1 MPAGSMT
8 LRSGPSRI
16 GPEGWSGHAIGVL
29 AIAAG
34 AAAPSGPALAVEP
47 ITDLLQYER
56 PVIFI
61 AALFAILVVFWA
73 LMAVRRI
80 MARLAVAQRRIGELE
95 GLLNE
100 TEAALT
106 AEPNLLIVWRGRDAR
121 PDRVCGDMRGTAQVP
136 QDHEAL
142 VRFERW
148 LEPDSAAFL
157 SAALAELR
165 QDGKAFNF
173 AIRSLAGELLEA
185 DGRTAGGL
193 ATLRLRP
200 LAGERQQ
207 NFEMAFDRRKLSR
220 QVERLSAILDSA
232 PLPIW
237 LRDAEDDLTWVNR
250 AYLEAVERSDIDE
263 VLQRQIELVEP
274 VRTGDTSTSPL
285 VEQHRAY
292 SVIGGAK
299 RALDVYEVA
308 LDEGRAGFAID
319 MTLVEDAQKELDRH
333 IRAHAGTLDKL
344 ATAIAIFGPD
354 QRLRFYNSAF
364 ADLWL
369 LDPEWLDTH
378 PLDGEILDRL
388 RGARKLPE
396 QANYREWKA
405 KHLAAYRIIEPR
417 ENWWHLPD
425 GQTLRVV
432 CEQHP
437 FGGVTYLYENVTEKL
452 RLESRYNELIG
463 VQRETLD
470 NLHEGVALFG
480 TDGCL
485 RLYNPSYAR
494 FWKLDG
500 AFLDSHPHIDQVIAA
515 CRALLADDAMWDD
528 IKFTV
533 TALSDARG
541 PLQGRI
547 TRTDAMVFDFAAV
560 PLPDGNTLLTYV
572 DMTASSGIE
581 RALRERAE
589 ALEAADR
596 LKTDFLSNIS
606 YELRTP
612 LNSIIG
618 FTEGL
623 SLGIAGPLLPKQ
635 DEYLHDIRTSSADL
649 LSIIDAILDLTTI
662 DAGAME
668 LQLEEI
674 DVAELLEET
683 ATAVAPRIEKR
694 DLTLEIELAAD
705 AERFVGDR
713 RRVSQVLANLLSN
726 AIGFSD
732 TGAAVRMG
740 ARRDEDV
747 LALWVSD
754 TGRGIEPEFQKRA
767 FDRFQARPIIGGH
780 RGPGLGLSIVKSFV
794 ELHGGE
800 VMLISRVNRGTTV
813 VCRFPVAGPPGVRMP
828 SATAAEAV
836 PKEQASA

>member
-1 MPAGSMT
+1 RADTIVDRLGF
-8 LRSGPSRI
+8 
-16 GPEGWSGHAIGVL
+16 
-29 AIAAG
+29 
-34 AAAPSGPALAVEP
+34 
-47 ITDLLQYER
+47 ER
-56 PVIFI
+56 PVMIL
-61 AALFAILVVFWA
+61 AALFAILVVFWS
-73 LMAVRRI
+73 LLVVRR
-80 MARLAVAQRRIGELE
+80 MVARLAVAQRRIGELE

-106 AEPNLLIVWRGRDAR
+106 AEPNLLIVWRGREES
-121 PDRVCGDMRGTAQVP
+121 PDRVCGDMRGTANVP

-142 VRFERW
+142 VRFDRW
-148 LEPDSAAFL
+148 LEPDSAASL
-157 SAALAELR
+157 SAALAVLR
-165 QDGKAFNF
+165 LEGKAFNF
-173 AIRSLAGELLEA
+173 GIKSLEGELLEA

-200 LAGERQQ
+200 LAGDRQQ

-232 PLPIW
+232 PLAMW
-237 LRDAEDDLTWVNR
+237 LRDAEGELAWVNR
-250 AYLEAVERSDIDE
+250 AYLAAVENDDIDE
-263 VLQRQIELVEP
+263 VLQRRIELVDPLRPGETLRSSESSAEP
-274 VRTGDTSTSPL
+274 R
-285 VEQHRAY
+285 RAY

-299 RALDVYEVA
+299 RALDVYEVM

-319 MTLVEDAQKELDRH
+319 MTQLEDAQKELDRH

-354 QRLRFYNSAF
+354 QRLRFYNSSF
-364 ADLWL
+364 ADLWP
-369 LDPEWLDTH
+369 LDPQWLDTR

-388 RGARKLPE
+388 RSARKLPE
-396 QANYREWKA
+396 QANYREWKL
-405 KHLAAYRIIEPR
+405 KHLAAYTNLEPR
-417 ENWWHLPD
+417 ESWWHLPD
-425 GQTLRVV
+425 GQSLRVV
-432 CEQHP
+432 CEHHP

-452 RLESRYNELIG
+452 KLESRYNELIG

-494 FWKLDG
+494 FWKLE
-500 AFLDSHPHIDQVIAA
+500 APFLDAHPHIDEVIVS
-515 CRALLADDAMWDD
+515 CRTLLADDAMWDD
-528 IKFTV
+528 IKYTV
-533 TALSDARG
+533 TALSDARR

-547 TRTDAMVFDFAAV
+547 ARTDAMVFDFAAV

-623 SLGIAGPLLPKQ
+623 SLGIAGPLLAKQ
-635 DEYLHDIRTSSADL
+635 QEYLDDIQTSSADL

-674 DVAELLEET
+674 DVAELLEAT
-683 ATAVAPRIEKR
+683 ANAVAPRIEAR
-694 DLTLEIELAAD
+694 DLTLKIELAGD

-713 RRVSQVLANLLSN
+713 RRVRQVLANLLSN

-732 TGAAVRMG
+732 SGAAVRMG
-740 ARRDEDV
+740 ARRDGDM

-780 RGPGLGLSIVKSFV
+780 RGPGLGL
-794 ELHGGE
+794 
-800 VMLISRVNRGTTV
+800 
-813 VCRFPVAGPPGVRMP
+813 
-828 SATAAEAV
+828 
-836 PKEQASA
+836 

>member
-1 MPAGSMT
+1 M
-8 LRSGPSRI
+8 
-16 GPEGWSGHAIGVL
+16 
-29 AIAAG
+29 AAG
-34 AAAPSGPALAVEP
+34 VAAPGAPALAAGP
-47 ITDLLQYER
+47 AAGSLADLLRFEQ
-56 PVIFI
+56 PVMFI
-61 AALFAILVVFWA
+61 AALFAILVLFWS

-80 MARLAVAQRRIGELE
+80 MAKQDSAQRRIGELE

-100 TEAALT
+100 AEAALT
-106 AEPNLLIVWRGRDAR
+106 AEPNLFIIWRGRDAR
-121 PDRVCGDMRGTAQVP
+121 PDKICGDMRGIVQVP
-136 QDHEAL
+136 QDRHAL
-142 VRFERW
+142 MRFERW

-165 QDGKAFNF
+165 QEGTAFNF
-173 AIRSLAGELLEA
+173 GIKSLAGELLEA
-185 DGRTAGGL
+185 DGRAAGGL

-207 NFEMAFDRRKLSR
+207 NFDLAFDRRKLSR

-232 PLPIW
+232 PLAMW
-237 LRDAEDDLTWVNR
+237 LRDAEGGLAWVNR
-250 AYLEAVERSDIDE
+250 AYLKAVEQDDIDE
-263 VLQRQIELVEP
+263 VLQRRVELVEP
-274 VRTGDTSTSPL
+274 VRTGETSGSPPA
-285 VEQHRAY
+285 EPRRAY

-299 RALDVYEVA
+299 RALDVHEVA

-319 MTLVEDAQKELDRH
+319 MTLLEEAQKELDRH

-364 ADLWL
+364 AELWP
-369 LDPEWLDTH
+369 LDPQWLDSR

-388 RGARKLPE
+388 RTARKLPE
-396 QANYREWKA
+396 QANYREWKL
-405 KHLAAYRIIEPR
+405 KHLAAYTILEPR
-417 ENWWHLPD
+417 ESWWHLPD

-452 RLESRYNELIG
+452 KLESRYNELIG

-494 FWKLDG
+494 FWKLDC
-500 AFLDSHPHIDQVIAA
+500 AFLDAHPHVDKVIAA
-515 CRALLADDAMWDD
+515 CRMLLADDAMWDD
-528 IKFTV
+528 IKYTV
-533 TALSDARG
+533 TALSDARR

-547 TRTDAMVFDFAAV
+547 ARTDAMVFDFAAV

-572 DMTASSGIE
+572 DMTASAGIE

-668 LQLEEI
+668 LQLEDI

-683 ATAVAPRIEKR
+683 ATAVAPRIDKR

-705 AERFVGDR
+705 AERFVGDK
-713 RRVSQVLANLLSN
+713 RRVRQVLSNLLSN

-732 TGAAVRMG
+732 SGASVRMG
-740 ARRDEDV
+740 ARRDGNV

-767 FDRFQARPIIGGH
+767 FDRFQARSVIGGH

-794 ELHGGE
+794 ELHEGE
-800 VMLISRVNRGTTV
+800 VMLISRVKRGTTV
-813 VCRFPVAGPPGVRMP
+813 ICRFPVAGPGGVRLRRAP
-828 SATAAEAV
+828 TGELAADAQATA
-836 PKEQASA
+836 

>member
-1 MPAGSMT
+1 MPAGSTT
-8 LRSGPSRI
+8 LRI
-16 GPEGWSGHAIGVL
+16 GCDRWNDRAIRVL

-34 AAAPSGPALAVEP
+34 TAGLSEPAVAAETVVE
-47 ITDLLQYER
+47 LLRFDR
-56 PVIFI
+56 PVMFL
-61 AALFAILVVFWA
+61 AGLFGILVVFWS
-73 LMAVRRI
+73 LMVVRRI
-80 MARLAVAQRRIGELE
+80 MAKLRVAERRIGELE
-95 GLLNE
+95 GSLNE
-100 TEAALT
+100 AEAALT
-106 AEPNLLIVWRGRDAR
+106 AEPNLLIIWRGRDAP
-121 PDRVCGDMRGTAQVP
+121 PDRVCGDMRGTVQVP
-136 QDHEAL
+136 QDRQGLLNFA
-142 VRFERW
+142 RW
-148 LEPDSAAFL
+148 LEPESAASL
-157 SAALAELR
+157 SAAMAELR
-165 QDGKAFNF
+165 RDGRAFNF
-173 AIRSLAGELLEA
+173 GIKSLAGELIEV

-193 ATLRLRP
+193 ATLKLRP
-200 LAGERQQ
+200 LAGDRQQ
-207 NFEMAFDRRKLSR
+207 NFELAFDRRKLSK

-237 LRDAEDDLTWVNR
+237 LRDPEGELTWVNR
-250 AYLEAVERSDIDE
+250 AYLKAVERDDIDE
-263 VLQRQIELVEP
+263 VLQRRIELVEP
-274 VRTGDTSTSPL
+274 LRDPGR
-285 VEQHRAY
+285 VEAETPAPVEHRRAY

-299 RALDVYEVA
+299 RALDVYEVGM
-308 LDEGRAGFAID
+308 DEGRAGFAID
-319 MTLVEDAQKELDRH
+319 MTQLEEAQKELKRH

-364 ADLWL
+364 AELWQ
-369 LDPEWLDTH
+369 LDPQWLDTN
-378 PLDGEILDRL
+378 PSDGEILDRL
-388 RGARKLPE
+388 RTARKLPE

-405 KHLAAYRIIEPR
+405 KHLAAYTILEPR
-417 ENWWHLPD
+417 ESWWHLPD
-425 GQTLRVV
+425 GQSLRVV

-452 RLESRYNELIG
+452 KLESRYNELID

-480 TDGCL
+480 SDGCL
-485 RLYNPSYAR
+485 KLHNPSYAR
-494 FWKLDG
+494 FWKLDR
-500 AFLDSHPHIDQVIAA
+500 AFLDSHPHIDEVIAA
-515 CRALLADDAMWDD
+515 CRTLLADDVMWDE

-533 TALSDARG
+533 TALSDSRR

-560 PLPDGNTLLTYV
+560 PLPDGNKLLTYV

-635 DEYLHDIRTSSADL
+635 DEYLHDIQTSSADL

-668 LQLEEI
+668 LQLEDI

-683 ATAVAPRIEKR
+683 ASAVTPRIEKR
-694 DLTLEIELAAD
+694 DLTLEIEMAAD
-705 AERFVGDR
+705 AKHFVGDR
-713 RRVSQVLANLLSN
+713 RRVRQVLSNLLSN

-732 TGAAVRMG
+732 SGASVRMG
-740 ARRDEDV
+740 ARRDGEH

-754 TGRGIEPEFQKRA
+754 TGRGIEPDFQKRA
-767 FDRFQARPIIGGH
+767 FDRFQSRPIIGGH

-794 ELHGGE
+794 ELHEGE
-800 VMLISRVNRGTTV
+800 VVLISLVNRGTTV
-813 VCRFPVAGPPGVRMP
+813 VCRFPIAGPGGVRMP
-828 SATAAEAV
+828 VTQHEAPQKV
-836 PKEQASA
+836 QARA

>member
-1 MPAGSMT
+1 MPAGSRT
-8 LRSGPSRI
+8 LRFRVVV
-16 GPEGWSGHAIGVL
+16 AV
-29 AIAAG
+29 AG
-34 AAAPSGPALAVEP
+34 AAIAGVTVLSTPVRAETIVDGLGF
-47 ITDLLQYER
+47 ER
-56 PVIFI
+56 PVMIL
-61 AALFAILVVFWA
+61 AALFTILVVFWS
-73 LMAVRRI
+73 LLVVRR
-80 MARLAVAQRRIGELE
+80 MLASLAVAQRRIGELE

-106 AEPNLLIVWRGRDAR
+106 AEPNLLIVWRGRDER
-121 PDRVCGDMRGTAQVP
+121 PDRVCGDMRGTANVP

-148 LEPDSAAFL
+148 LERDSAASL
-157 SAALAELR
+157 SAALTELR
-165 QDGKAFNF
+165 QEGKAFNF
-173 AIRSLAGELLEA
+173 GIRSLAGELLEA

-200 LAGERQQ
+200 LAGDRQQ

-232 PLPIW
+232 PLAMW
-237 LRDAEDDLTWVNR
+237 LRDAEGELAWVNR
-250 AYLEAVERSDIDE
+250 AYLAAVEHKDIDE
-263 VLQRQIELVEP
+263 VLQRRIELVEHQRSGESSGGP
-274 VRTGDTSTSPL
+274 R
-285 VEQHRAY
+285 RAY

-299 RALDVYEVA
+299 RALDVYEVM
-308 LDEGRAGFAID
+308 LDDGRAGFAID
-319 MTLVEDAQKELDRH
+319 MTQLEDAQKELDRH
-333 IRAHAGTLDKL
+333 IRAHSGTLDKL

-364 ADLWL
+364 ADLWP
-369 LDPEWLDTH
+369 LDPQWLDSR

-388 RGARKLPE
+388 RSARKLPE
-396 QANYREWKA
+396 QANYREWKL
-405 KHLAAYRIIEPR
+405 KHLAAYTNLEPR
-417 ENWWHLPD
+417 VSWWHLPD
-425 GQTLRVV
+425 GQSLRVV

-452 RLESRYNELIG
+452 KLESRYNELIG

-494 FWKLDG
+494 FWKLE
-500 AFLDSHPHIDQVIAA
+500 APFLDAHPHIDEVIAS
-515 CRALLADDAMWDD
+515 CRTLLADDAMWDD

-533 TALSDARG
+533 TALSDARR

-547 TRTDAMVFDFAAV
+547 ARTDAMVFDFAAV

-623 SLGIAGPLLPKQ
+623 SLGIAGPLLAKQ
-635 DEYLHDIRTSSADL
+635 QEYLDDIQTSSADL

-674 DVAELLEET
+674 DVAALLEET
-683 ATAVAPRIEKR
+683 ANAVAARIEAR
-694 DLTLEIELAAD
+694 DLTLEIELAGD
-705 AERFVGDR
+705 AESFVGDR
-713 RRVSQVLANLLSN
+713 RRVRQVLANLLAN

-732 TGAAVRMG
+732 AGAAVRVG
-740 ARRDEDV
+740 ARRDGDM

-754 TGRGIEPEFQKRA
+754 TGRGIDPEFQKRA
-767 FDRFQARPIIGGH
+767 FDRFQARAIIGGH

-794 ELHGGE
+794 ELHEGE
-800 VMLISRVNRGTTV
+800 VTLISRVNRGTTV
-813 VCRFPVAGPPGVRMP
+813 VCRFPAEGPGGVRAP
-828 SATAAEAV
+828 AARAAAKVKATA
-836 PKEQASA
+836 

>member
-1 MPAGSMT
+1 MPAGST
-8 LRSGPSRI
+8 TGHI
-16 GPEGWSGHAIGVL
+16 GSADRWGGQVIL
-29 AIAAG
+29 ALGLAAG
-34 AAAPSGPALAVEP
+34 VAAPSRPAWAAEALSDLARF
-47 ITDLLQYER
+47 DR
-56 PVIFI
+56 PVVLI
-61 AALFAILVVFWA
+61 AALFAILVVFWSLIA
-73 LMAVRRI
+73 LRRI
-80 MARLAVAQRRIGELE
+80 MARLGIAQQRIGELE

-106 AEPNLLIVWRGRDAR
+106 AEPNLLIVWRGQYTE
-121 PDRVCGDMRGTAQVP
+121 PDRVHGDMRGTAQVP
-136 QDHEAL
+136 QDHKLL
-142 VRFERW
+142 VQFERW
-148 LEPDSAAFL
+148 MEQESAAFL
-157 SAALAELR
+157 TTALADLR
-165 QDGKAFNF
+165 QQGKPFNF
-173 AIRSLAGELLEA
+173 AIKSLAGELLEA

-207 NFEMAFDRRKLSR
+207 AFEMAFDRRKLSR

-237 LRDAEDDLTWVNR
+237 LREPDGELTWVNR
-250 AYLEAVERSDIDE
+250 AYLKAVEHEDIDE
-263 VLQRQIELVEP
+263 VLRRRIELVEP
-274 VRTGDTSTSPL
+274 DRTAAITGEPATGRIA
-285 VEQHRAY
+285 EHRRAY
-292 SVIGGAK
+292 SVISGAK
-299 RALDVYEVA
+299 RALDVYEVM

-319 MTLVEDAQKELDRH
+319 MTLLEDAQKELDRH

-364 ADLWL
+364 AELWPL
-369 LDPEWLDTH
+369 EPQWLDTR

-388 RGARKLPE
+388 RTARKLPE
-396 QANYREWKA
+396 QANYREWKI
-405 KHLAAYRIIEPR
+405 KHLAAYRTLEPS

-437 FGGVTYLYENVTEKL
+437 FGGVTYLFENVTEKL
-452 RLESRYNELIG
+452 KLESRYNELIG

-494 FWKLDG
+494 FWKLES
-500 AFLDSHPHIDQVIAA
+500 AFLDDHPHIDEVIAA
-515 CRALLADDAMWDD
+515 CRMLLTDDAMWDD

-533 TALSDARG
+533 TALSDARR

-547 TRTDAMVFDFAAV
+547 TRTDSMVFDFAAV

-623 SLGIAGPLLPKQ
+623 SLGIAGPMLPKQ
-635 DEYLHDIRTSSADL
+635 NEYLDDIRTSSADL

-668 LQLEEI
+668 LQLDEI
-674 DVAELLEET
+674 DVAELLRET
-683 ATAVAPRIEKR
+683 AHTVAPRISAR

-705 AERFVGDR
+705 AERFIGDR
-713 RRVSQVLANLLSN
+713 RRVRQVLSNLLSN

-732 TGAAVRMG
+732 AGASVRMG
-740 ARRDEDV
+740 ARLEANMI
-747 LALWVSD
+747 ALWVSD
-754 TGRGIEPEFQKRA
+754 TGRGIDPEFQKRA

-794 ELHGGE
+794 ELHGGD
-800 VMLISRVNRGTTV
+800 VVLISRVNRGTTV
-813 VCRFPVAGPPGVRMP
+813 VCRFPVAGPGGVR
-828 SATAAEAV
+828 ARAAAGAMAARV
-836 PKEQASA
+836 QASA

>member
-1 MPAGSMT
+1 M
-8 LRSGPSRI
+8 
-16 GPEGWSGHAIGVL
+16 

-34 AAAPSGPALAVEP
+34 MAAPGAPAGAADSVV
-47 ITDLLQYER
+47 DLPGFER
-56 PVIFI
+56 PVMII
-61 AALFAILVVFWA
+61 AALFAVLVIFWA
-73 LMAVRRI
+73 LLMVRR
-80 MARLAVAQRRIGELE
+80 MMNRLDAAQRRIGELE

-106 AEPNLLIVWRGRDAR
+106 AEPNLLIVWRGRDPR

-136 QDHEAL
+136 QDHTAL
-142 VRFERW
+142 VQFERW

-157 SAALAELR
+157 STALAELR
-165 QDGKAFNF
+165 NEGKAFNF
-173 AIRSLAGELLEA
+173 AIKSLAGELLEA

-193 ATLRLRP
+193 ATLKLRP
-200 LAGERQQ
+200 LAGDRQK

-232 PLPIW
+232 PLAMW
-237 LRDAEDDLTWVNR
+237 LRDAEGELAWVNR
-250 AYLEAVERSDIDE
+250 AYLKAVEHDDIDE
-263 VLQRQIELVEP
+263 VLQRRIELVEP
-274 VRTGDTSTSPL
+274 VRTADQPA
-285 VEQHRAY
+285 EPRRAY

-299 RALDVYEVA
+299 RALDVYEVM
-308 LDEGRAGFAID
+308 LDDGRAGFAID
-319 MTLVEDAQKELDRH
+319 MTLLEDAQKELDRH

-364 ADLWL
+364 AELWP
-369 LDPEWLDTH
+369 LDPQWLDTR

-388 RGARKLPE
+388 RTARKLPE
-396 QANYREWKA
+396 QANYREWKL
-405 KHLAAYRIIEPR
+405 KHLAAYTNLEPR

-452 RLESRYNELIG
+452 KLESRYNELIG

-500 AFLDSHPHIDQVIAA
+500 AFLDAHPHIDEVISA
-515 CRALLADDAMWDD
+515 CRTLLADDAMWDD

-533 TALSDARG
+533 TALSDARR

-572 DMTASSGIE
+572 DMTASAGIE

-635 DEYLHDIRTSSADL
+635 EEYLHDIQTSSADL

-668 LQLEEI
+668 LQLEQI
-674 DVAELLEET
+674 DVPELLQET
-683 ATAVAPRIEKR
+683 ANAVAPRIDAR
-694 DLTLEIELAAD
+694 DLTLEIELAGD

-713 RRVSQVLANLLSN
+713 RRVRQVLANLLSN

-732 TGAAVRMG
+732 SGAAVRMG
-740 ARRDEDV
+740 ARRDEDMLV
-747 LALWVSD
+747 LWVSD

-794 ELHGGE
+794 ELHDGE
-800 VMLISRVNRGTTV
+800 VTLISRVDRGTTV
-813 VCRFPVAGPPGVRMP
+813 VCRFPAEGPGGVRVTP
-828 SATAAEAV
+828 PRPAEAAKKVQATA
-836 PKEQASA
+836 

>member
-1 MPAGSMT
+1 MI
-8 LRSGPSRI
+8 L
-16 GPEGWSGHAIGVL
+16 
-29 AIAAG
+29 
-34 AAAPSGPALAVEP
+34 
-47 ITDLLQYER
+47 
-56 PVIFI
+56 
-61 AALFAILVVFWA
+61 AALFAILVVFWS
-73 LMAVRRI
+73 LLVVRR
-80 MARLAVAQRRIGELE
+80 MLARLAVAQRRIGELE

-106 AEPNLLIVWRGRDAR
+106 AEPNLLIVWRGRDER
-121 PDRVCGDMRGTAQVP
+121 PDRVCGDMRGTADVP
-136 QDHEAL
+136 QDQEAL

-148 LEPDSAAFL
+148 LEPDSAASL

-165 QDGKAFNF
+165 QEGKAFNF
-173 AIRSLAGELLEA
+173 GIKSLAGELLEA

-200 LAGERQQ
+200 LAGDRQQ

-232 PLPIW
+232 PLAMW
-237 LRDAEDDLTWVNR
+237 LRDAEGELSWVNR
-250 AYLEAVERSDIDE
+250 AYLAAVEHDDIDE
-263 VLQRQIELVEP
+263 VLQRRIELVEP
-274 VRTGDTSTSPL
+274 PRPGEALRSGEAPA
-285 VEQHRAY
+285 EPRRAY

-299 RALDVYEVA
+299 RALDVYEVM
-308 LDEGRAGFAID
+308 LDDGRAGFAID
-319 MTLVEDAQKELDRH
+319 MTQLEDAQKELDRH

-364 ADLWL
+364 AELWP
-369 LDPEWLDTH
+369 LDPQWLDSR

-388 RGARKLPE
+388 RSARKLPE
-396 QANYREWKA
+396 QANYREWKL
-405 KHLAAYRIIEPR
+405 KHLAAYTNLEPR
-417 ENWWHLPD
+417 ESWWHLPD
-425 GQTLRVV
+425 GQSLRVM

-452 RLESRYNELIG
+452 KLESRYNELIG

-494 FWKLDG
+494 FWKLEVP
-500 AFLDSHPHIDQVIAA
+500 FLDAHPHIDEVIAS
-515 CRALLADDAMWDD
+515 CRTLLADDAMWDD

-533 TALSDARG
+533 TALSDARR

-635 DEYLHDIRTSSADL
+635 QEYLDDIQTSSADL

-683 ATAVAPRIEKR
+683 ANAVAARIEAR
-694 DLTLEIELAAD
+694 DLTLEIELAGD

-713 RRVSQVLANLLSN
+713 RRVRQVLANLLSN

-732 TGAAVRMG
+732 SGAAVRVG
-740 ARRDEDV
+740 ARRDGDM

-794 ELHGGE
+794 ELHEGE
-800 VMLISRVNRGTTV
+800 VTLISRVNRGTTV
-813 VCRFPVAGPPGVRMP
+813 VCRFPAEGPGRVRVP
-828 SATAAEAV
+828 AAKAV
-836 PKEQASA
+836 PKVQATA

>member
-1 MPAGSMT
+1 M
-8 LRSGPSRI
+8 
-16 GPEGWSGHAIGVL
+16 
-29 AIAAG
+29 AAA
-34 AAAPSGPALAVEP
+34 AAAPGAPAAAEADVSLVQF
-47 ITDLLQYER
+47 DR
-56 PVIFI
+56 PVMFV
-61 AALFAILVVFWA
+61 AALFAILVVFWS

-80 MARLAVAQRRIGELE
+80 MVKLGVAQRRIGELE
-95 GLLNE
+95 GSLNE
-100 TEAALT
+100 AEAALT
-106 AEPNLLIVWRGRDAR
+106 AEPNLLIIWRGRDAR

-136 QDHEAL
+136 QDHKEL
-142 VRFERW
+142 MKFDRW
-148 LEPDSAAFL
+148 LEPESAAFL

-165 QDGKAFNF
+165 QQGTAFNF
-173 AIRSLAGELLEA
+173 GIKSLAGELIEA

-207 NFEMAFDRRKLSR
+207 NFELAFDRRKLSK

-232 PLPIW
+232 PLAMW
-237 LRDAEDDLTWVNR
+237 LRNAEGELTWANR
-250 AYLEAVERSDIDE
+250 AYLKAVEQDHIDE
-263 VLQRQIELVEP
+263 VLQRRIELVEP
-274 VRTGDTSTSPL
+274 RASPGPGGPSPSL
-285 VEQHRAY
+285 EGRRAY

-299 RALDVYEVA
+299 RALDVYEVS

-319 MTLVEDAQKELDRH
+319 MTLLEDAQKELDRH

-364 ADLWL
+364 AELWP
-369 LDPEWLDTH
+369 LDPQWLDAR
-378 PLDGEILDRL
+378 PLDAEILDRL
-388 RGARKLPE
+388 RTARKLPE

-405 KHLAAYRIIEPR
+405 KHLAAYTTLEPR

-452 RLESRYNELIG
+452 KLESRYNELIG

-470 NLHEGVALFG
+470 NLNEGVALFG

-494 FWKLDG
+494 FWKLDCG
-500 AFLDSHPHIDQVIAA
+500 FLDSHPHIDAVIAA
-515 CRALLADDAMWDD
+515 CRTLLADNAMWDD

-533 TALSDARG
+533 TALSDARRL
-541 PLQGRI
+541 LQGRI

-560 PLPDGNTLLTYV
+560 PLPDGNSLLTYV

-635 DEYLHDIRTSSADL
+635 NEYLHDIHTSSADL

-674 DVAELLEET
+674 GVAELLEET
-683 ATAVAPRIEKR
+683 ATAVASRIDER

-705 AERFVGDR
+705 ADRFVGDR
-713 RRVSQVLANLLSN
+713 RRVRQVLSNLLSN

-732 TGAAVRMG
+732 SGASIRMG
-740 ARRDEDV
+740 ARRDNGF

-794 ELHGGE
+794 ELHEGE
-800 VMLISRVNRGTTV
+800 VKLISRVSRGTTV
-813 VCRFPVAGPPGVRMP
+813 VCRFPVAGPGGVRMP
-828 SATAAEAV
+828 AAAAAAPKAQATA
-836 PKEQASA
+836 

>member
-8 LRSGPSRI
+8 LPIRVVAVI
-16 GPEGWSGHAIGVL
+16 
-29 AIAAG
+29 AG
-34 AAAPSGPALAVEP
+34 AAALNAPARAAETVIDRLGF
-47 ITDLLQYER
+47 ER
-56 PVIFI
+56 PVMIL
-61 AALFAILVVFWA
+61 AALFAILVVFWS
-73 LMAVRRI
+73 LMVVRRI
-80 MARLAVAQRRIGELE
+80 LARLAVAQRRIGELE

-100 TEAALT
+100 SEAALT

-121 PDRVCGDMRGTAQVP
+121 PDRVCGDMRGTANVP

-148 LEPDSAAFL
+148 LEPDSAASL
-157 SAALAELR
+157 SAALSELR

-173 AIRSLAGELLEA
+173 GIKSLAGELLEA

-200 LAGERQQ
+200 LAGDRQQ

-232 PLPIW
+232 PLAMW
-237 LRDAEDDLTWVNR
+237 LRDADGDLSWVNR
-250 AYLEAVERSDIDE
+250 AYLAAVEHDDIDE
-263 VLQRQIELVEP
+263 VLQRRIELVEP
-274 VRTGDTSTSPL
+274 PRSAEVPAGQR
-285 VEQHRAY
+285 RAY

-299 RALDVYEVA
+299 RALDVYEVM
-308 LDEGRAGFAID
+308 LDDGRAGFAID
-319 MTLVEDAQKELDRH
+319 MTQLEDAQKELDRH

-364 ADLWL
+364 AELWP
-369 LDPEWLDTH
+369 LDPQWLDTR

-388 RGARKLPE
+388 RSARKLPE
-396 QANYREWKA
+396 QANYREWKL
-405 KHLAAYRIIEPR
+405 KHLAGYTNLEPR
-417 ENWWHLPD
+417 ESWWHLPD
-425 GQTLRVV
+425 GQSLRVM

-452 RLESRYNELIG
+452 KLESRYNELIG

-494 FWKLDG
+494 FWKLE
-500 AFLDSHPHIDQVIAA
+500 APFLDAHPHIDEVIAS
-515 CRALLADDAMWDD
+515 CRTLLADDAMWDD

-533 TALSDARG
+533 TALSDARR

-547 TRTDAMVFDFAAV
+547 TRTDSMVFDFAAV

-635 DEYLHDIRTSSADL
+635 EEYLHDIQTSSADL

-683 ATAVAPRIEKR
+683 ANAVAPRIDAR
-694 DLTLEIELAAD
+694 DLTLEIELAGD
-705 AERFVGDR
+705 AECFVGDR
-713 RRVSQVLANLLSN
+713 RRVRQVLANLLSN

-732 TGAAVRMG
+732 SGAAVRVG
-740 ARRDEDV
+740 ARRDGDM

-794 ELHGGE
+794 ELHEGE
-800 VMLISRVNRGTTV
+800 VRLISRVNRGTTV
-813 VCRFPVAGPPGVRMP
+813 VCRFPAEGPGGLRVP
-828 SATAAEAV
+828 AAKAV
-836 PKEQASA
+836 PKVQATA

>member
-8 LRSGPSRI
+8 VRI
-16 GPEGWSGHAIGVL
+16 HVVAIATGAVAPGAP
-29 AIAAG
+29 AIAAE
-34 AAAPSGPALAVEP
+34 SGLGWVG
-47 ITDLLQYER
+47 LER
-56 PVIFI
+56 PVMVI
-61 AALFAILVVFWA
+61 AALFGVLVVFWS
-73 LMAVRRI
+73 LMAVRRMI
-80 MARLAVAQRRIGELE
+80 ARLRVAQRRIGELE

-106 AEPNLLIVWRGRDAR
+106 AEPNLLIVWRGRDAQ

-136 QDHEAL
+136 QDHQAL
-142 VRFERW
+142 VQFERW

-157 SAALAELR
+157 SAALTELR
-165 QDGKAFNF
+165 EDGKAFNF
-173 AIRSLAGELLEA
+173 GIRSLAGELLEA

-193 ATLRLRP
+193 ATLKLRP
-200 LAGERQQ
+200 LAGDRQQ

-232 PLPIW
+232 PLPVW
-237 LRDAEDDLTWVNR
+237 LRDPEGELAWVNR
-250 AYLEAVERSDIDE
+250 AYLRAVEQKDIDE
-263 VLQRQIELVEP
+263 VLERRIELVEP
-274 VRTGDTSTSPL
+274 VRTPVPAGAAAA
-285 VEQHRAY
+285 EQRRAY

-299 RALDVYEVA
+299 RALDVYDVA

-319 MTLVEDAQKELDRH
+319 MTQLEEAQKELDRH

-364 ADLWL
+364 AEMWP
-369 LDPEWLDTH
+369 LDPKWLDTR

-388 RGARKLPE
+388 RTARKLPE
-396 QANYREWKA
+396 QANYREWKL
-405 KHLAAYRIIEPR
+405 KHLAAYTTLEPR
-417 ENWWHLPD
+417 ESWWHLPD

-452 RLESRYNELIG
+452 KLESRYNELIG

-494 FWKLDG
+494 FWNLDC
-500 AFLDSHPHIDQVIAA
+500 AFLDAHPHIDQVIAA
-515 CRALLADDAMWDD
+515 CRTLLTDDAMWDD
-528 IKFTV
+528 IKYTV
-533 TALSDARG
+533 TALSEARR

-547 TRTDAMVFDFAAV
+547 ARTDAMVFDFAAV
-560 PLPDGNTLLTYV
+560 PLPDGNSLLTYV

-635 DEYLHDIRTSSADL
+635 DEYLHDIQTSSADL

-674 DVAELLEET
+674 DVAELLRET
-683 ATAVAPRIEKR
+683 ATAVEPRIDKQ
-694 DLTLEIELAAD
+694 DLMLEIELAAD

-713 RRVSQVLANLLSN
+713 RRVRQVLGNLLSN

-732 TGAAVRMG
+732 RGASVRMG
-740 ARRDEDV
+740 ARRDGNV
-747 LALWVSD
+747 IVLWVSD

-800 VMLISRVNRGTTV
+800 VELISRVHRGTTV
-813 VCRFPVAGPPGVRMP
+813 VCRFPAAGPGGVRLP
-828 SATAAEAV
+828 AAKAAERAKV
-836 PKEQASA
+836 QASA